1 MADASVNRL
10 DAVPPRDPNA
20 PVFVAYPTR
29 TKLLILAGVLIGLLM
44 AALDQTIVATALPR
58 VVADLGGFD
67 RFAWVFTAYMLA
79 STALIP
85 VMGKLSDMYGRK
97 WVYVGG
103 MVVFMAGSMLSGTSQ
118 SMDQLIVFRGVQG
131 VGAAALMGNAFTV
144 LADLFEPADRGKWQ
158 GLFGGVFA
166 IASVIGPVTGGYLTD
181 NLDWRWIFYLN
192 LPIGALAIAVLVANM
207 PSVKHTGSR
216 GSIDYVGAAALVA
229 GVVPLLLA
237 LTWAGN
243 LYAWWSM
250 QIIGMLAWSGLM
262 LPTFLLIE
270 RSAAEPI
277 IPLWVFR
284 NSVYSVSIVA
294 TFMTGLGMFGA
305 VVFIP
310 LFVQGVGGVSATNS
324 GAVIIP
330 MSLSIVV
337 SSTIAGQ
344 LISRTG
350 HYKVFGSGGLAIMAV
365 GLYLLSQVDESTTTT
380 TIVQNLMVVGFGLGT
395 TFPVYLIAV
404 QNAFEQRVMGTVTS
418 TTQFFRQIGGTIGV
432 AIMGSLVAT
441 GVQRGVREG
450 LEGTLEEVLPKGVR
464 EALESPQLLIDV
476 AGRTGIAD
484 ELAGEAGR
492 ADAFAN
498 AVELLRV
505 SLADAVG
512 DVFLLSLV
520 FVSVAFIASLFLRE
534 LPLKG
539 MAPRRRERALASTG
553 EPAQEPPG

>member
-1 MADASVNRL
+1 MADASEQRPE
-10 DAVPPRDPNA
+10 AVPARDVDA
-20 PVFVAYPTR
+20 PLFASYPLR
-29 TKLLILAGVLIGLLM
+29 TKMKALAGVLIGLLM

-85 VMGKLSDMYGRK
+85 IMGKLSDMYGRK

-103 MVVFMAGSMLSGTSQ
+103 LVIFMAGSVLSGTSQ
-118 SMDQLIVFRGVQG
+118 TMDQLIIFRGVQG
-131 VGAAALMGNAFTV
+131 VGAAALMGNAFTI
-144 LADLFEPADRGKWQ
+144 LADLFVPAERGKWQ

-181 NLDWRWIFYLN
+181 NLDWRWIFYIN
-192 LPIGALAIAVLVANM
+192 LPIGAIAIAVLLSNM
-207 PSVKHTGSR
+207 PSAKYSGPR
-216 GSIDYVGAAALVA
+216 GSIDFGGAAALVA
-229 GVVPLLLA
+229 AVVPLLLA
-237 LTWAGN
+237 LTWAGD
-243 LYAWWSM
+243 LYAWGSV
-250 QIIGMLAWSGLM
+250 QIIGMLAWSALM
-262 LPTFLLIE
+262 VPTFLLIE

-284 NSVYSVSIVA
+284 NPVYSVSILA
-294 TFMTGLGMFGA
+294 IFMTGLGMFGA
-305 VVFIP
+305 IVFIP
-310 LFVQGVGGVSATNS
+310 LFVQGVVGTSATSS

-350 HYKVFGSGGLAIMAV
+350 HYKMFGSGGLAIMAF

-380 TIVQNLMVVGFGLGT
+380 TIVRNLVVVGSGLGT
-395 TFPVYLIAV
+395 TFPVYVIAV
-404 QNAFEQRVMGTVTS
+404 QNAFEQRVMGIVTS

-432 AIMGSLVAT
+432 AIMGSLVAV
-441 GVQRGVREG
+441 GVQRGVRAGFDGGSEAP
-450 LEGTLEEVLPKGVR
+450 LPEGVR
-464 EALESPQLLIDV
+464 EALEDPELLIDV
-476 AGRTGIAD
+476 AGRASVAD
-484 ELAGEAGR
+484 ELAGVAGG
-492 ADAFAN
+492 ADAFTR

-505 SLADAVG
+505 SLADAIG
-512 DVFLLSLV
+512 DMFLLSLA
-520 FVSVAFIASLFLRE
+520 FVSIAFAASLFVRE

-539 MAPRRRERALASTG
+539 MVRRRRGQAPASTA
-553 EPAQEPPG
+553 EPAQKSTG